1 MPDGTP
7 LFRTKIITGQIL
19 QNDRKP
25 VANATVEI
33 RQDESGDIGKNNVDS
48 QGNFTIELKQ
58 DTTHYV
64 WINGQNILKIKI
76 DTKTGGNIK

>member
-25 VANATVEI
+25 VANAIIEI
-33 RQDESGDIGKNNVDS
+33 RQDESGDIGKGVADS
-48 QGNFTIELKQ
+48 QGNFKIELMQ
-58 DTTHYV
+58 DTTRYV
-64 WINGQNILKIKI
+64 WVNGQNILKIKI